1 MVLLSV
7 FLAVRPQ
14 LIIVSLQRGFLVYT
28 QAEVVAT
35 KVCKHAVALEGEVFF
50 VWELIPEIILFIG
63 SNVIISKLDTVSK
76 FT

>member
-28 QAEVVAT
+28 QAEVVAA
-35 KVCKHAVALEGEVFF
+35 KVFKHAVPLEGKV
-50 VWELIPEIILFIG
+50 VLLG
-63 SNVIISKLDTVSK
+63 S
-76 FT
+76 